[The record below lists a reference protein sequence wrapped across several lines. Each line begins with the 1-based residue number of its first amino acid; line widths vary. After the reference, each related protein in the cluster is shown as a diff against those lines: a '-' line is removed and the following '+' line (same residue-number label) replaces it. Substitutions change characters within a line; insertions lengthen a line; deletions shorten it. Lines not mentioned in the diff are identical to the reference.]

1 MHSRKWSNSWNC
13 VVTSSWV
20 EAYFTFRYRQS
31 SADLLNVTLIKHCL
45 LISLS
50 WYIVISSQLRTV
62 LNRRACDKTCTFS
75 RISYVINLR
84 QQSVGGTYWRPTA
97 DTRKSRL
104 TMPLK
109 CELAVSSFET
119 LEELF
124 EVSSE
129 RFNSRMQSDGEGF
142 LHDTQALL
150 CLQFFFHLTQDSS
163 SRQAALSLYITEQSM
178 LTCVLMSDTASLFM
192 NIRSNRLWTVRNNY
206 QIW

>member
-1 MHSRKWSNSWNC
+1 MHNRKWSNSWNC

-20 EAYFTFRYRQS
+20 EAYFTFLYRQS
-31 SADLLNVTLIKHCL
+31 SAVFLNVTLIKHCL

-62 LNRRACDKTCTFS
+62 LNRRVCNKTYTFS

-97 DTRKSRL
+97 DARKSRP

-129 RFNSRMQSDGEGF
+129 RFNSFRRERERKQNWPDSN
-142 LHDTQALL
+142 T
-150 CLQFFFHLTQDSS
+150 CLT
-163 SRQAALSLYITEQSM
+163 
-178 LTCVLMSDTASLFM
+178 
-192 NIRSNRLWTVRNNY
+192 
-206 QIW
+206 